1 MKTSPTSL
9 DGTTLR
15 TLFWHGLAWLEA
27 HEEAINAL
35 NVYPVPDGDTGTNML
50 FTLRGALQHA
60 DKTPSPEA
68 GAFLDQLAQGAL
80 MGARGN
86 SGVILSQILRGFSRA
101 SRGKASLKGPDV
113 IEGLKAAAEQA
124 YQVVPTPTEGTIL
137 TVIREAALAAAEAGR
152 ATPAGA
158 FREAATSAAATVART
173 PLLLQV
179 LRENGVV
186 DAGGQGLAILL
197 EAFARSLAG
206 DQDVPERPAATKLAA
221 ISAGRHDGVTYGFC
235 TEFLVEACQ
244 AETVAVRERM
254 LALGDSV
261 LVVGEPPLVRVHL
274 HTREPET
281 AFAYGRSVGNLSG
294 VKMDNIDAQHQEF
307 AARHTMLANTEAAVV
322 AVVAGEG
329 MSALFRSLGV
339 AAIVPGGQSMNPS
352 AQEIA
357 KAVES
362 VHART
367 VIVLPNNNNV
377 VLTAQQARQ
386 LAKGRSVEIVPST
399 DMPQGIAAMMAFNF
413 EADAPSNVK
422 AMTRARLLIKSG
434 EVTHAAR
441 ATQTGGKAVA
451 KGNVIGLVDGKV
463 VASGGSLA
471 ETVAALL
478 RQLEVGEGNAV
489 TLYFGA
495 GITQKAAEAD
505 GAALKQAFPEA
516 EFSVVAGGQPHY
528 PYLIAV
534 D

>member
-1 MKTSPTSL
+1 MTSPTSL

-60 DKTPSPEA
+60 DKAASPEA
-68 GAFLDQLAQGAL
+68 GVFLEQLAQGAL

-86 SGVILSQILRGFSRA
+86 SGVILSQIVRGFSIA
-101 SRGKASLKGPDV
+101 SRGKASLAGSDIV
-113 IEGLKAAAEQA
+113 ARLKAAAEQA

-137 TVIREAALAAAEAGR
+137 TVIREAAQAAAGAGR
-152 ATPAGA
+152 AVTPAGV

-206 DQDVPERPAATKLAA
+206 DQNVPERQAATKVAA
-221 ISAGRHDGVTYGFC
+221 ISAGGHDGATYGFC

-244 AETVAVRERM
+244 AETAAVRQRM

-281 AFAYGRSVGNLSG
+281 AFAYGRSVGTLSG
-294 VKMDNIDAQHQEF
+294 AKMDNIDAQHQEF
-307 AARHTMLANTEAAVV
+307 AAKHTMLANTEAAVV

-357 KAVES
+357 TAVES
-362 VHART
+362 VHARA
-367 VIVLPNNNNV
+367 VIVLPNNSNV
-377 VLTAQQARQ
+377 VLTAQQAKQ
-386 LAKGRSVEIVPST
+386 LAKGHSVEVIPST

-413 EADAPSNVK
+413 EADAPNNVK
-422 AMTRARLLIKSG
+422 AMARARSLIKSG
-434 EVTHAAR
+434 EVTYAAR
-441 ATQTGGKAVA
+441 ATQVAGKAVA
-451 KGNVIGLVDGKV
+451 KGDVIGLVDGKV
-463 VASGGSLA
+463 VVSGGSLA
-471 ETVAALL
+471 ETTGALL
-478 RQLEVGEGNAV
+478 RHLEVGDGNAV

-495 GITQKAAEAD
+495 GLSQEAAEGD
-505 GAALKQAFPEA
+505 GAALEKLFPAA